1 MAPLISV
8 IVTVYNLERYI
19 GQCLESLVTQSF
31 ESFEIVIV
39 DNGSVDDSVGICRDY
54 VSKYPDLVRLLE
66 LGQPSIMHRGH
77 KAGIAAARGIY
88 LHIIDGDDVVR
99 QGYLSD
105 AAKIIEMQQP
115 DVIIGRY
122 SSFVE
127 GNALPSRDVTLDR
140 EKIDCRTQDQVM
152 AYLRSIPAY
161 HLAFW
166 RYIFKRERVDVA
178 RLFDSRFEENAQFPL
193 LDALVTYRIL
203 FSGTTFALMEE
214 PLYYYR
220 HRVNSVSA
228 PNEKQTLWHIQSFV
242 EFGMLLHESKLTNEQ
257 RLFVLAKLQQEL
269 KYALGQSDLWT
280 TDSLGKIAALLDQA
294 QAVLLDLASMKTEA
308 SESLIRFCSEVIAR
322 PITRD
327 VIKSYFEA
335 ERTRVLADVQS
346 RNPEA
351 VYLFPSGQFGR
362 NVHRWLQGAGLQ
374 QLFFLDN
381 NPDMLGRTIQGS
393 PCCSLQTI
401 KDLPL
406 EQRSKILIIIATI
419 YEQLDAILYR
429 QCMNDGLT
437 EERLLVCWP

>member
-1 MAPLISV
+1 MAPLVSV

-19 GQCLESLVTQSF
+19 GQCLESLVTQRF
-31 ESFEIVIV
+31 ANFEIVVV
-39 DNGSVDDSVGICRDY
+39 DNGSIDSSLDICRDY
-54 VSKYPDLVRLLE
+54 AGKYPDLVRLLE
-66 LGQPSIMHRGH
+66 LDQPSIMHRGH
-77 KAGIAAARGIY
+77 KAGIATARGIY

-105 AAKIIEMQQP
+105 AAKLIEMQQP

-127 GNALPSRDVTLDR
+127 GNALPSRDVALDC
-140 EKIDCRTQDQVM
+140 EQIDHRTQDQVI
-152 AYLRSIPAY
+152 AYIRSIPAY

-178 RLFDSRFEENAQFPL
+178 RLFDSRFKENSQFPL

-220 HRVNSVSA
+220 HRVDSVSA

-242 EFGMLLHESKLTNEQ
+242 EFGMLLHESKLTKEQ

-280 TDSLGKIAALLDQA
+280 TDSLDRIAELLDQA
-294 QAVLLDLASMKTEA
+294 QAVFLDLAGMETEA
-308 SESLIRFCSEVIAR
+308 SESLVRFCSKLTAC

-327 VIKSYFEA
+327 VIESYFEA
-335 ERTRVLADVQS
+335 ERIRILADVQS

-351 VYLFPSGQFGR
+351 VYIFPSGQFSR

-393 PCCSLQTI
+393 PCCSLQTV
-401 KDLPL
+401 KGLSL
-406 EQRSKILIIIATI
+406 EQRDKILIIIATI

-429 QCMNDGLT
+429 QCVNNGLP
-437 EERLLVCWP
+437 EERLLVC

>member
-1 MAPLISV
+1 MAPLVSV

-19 GQCLESLVTQSF
+19 GQCLESLVTQRF
-31 ESFEIVIV
+31 ANFEIVVV
-39 DNGSVDDSVGICRDY
+39 DNGSIDSSLDICRDY
-54 VSKYPDLVRLLE
+54 AGKYPEFVRLLE
-66 LGQPSIMHRGH
+66 LDQPSIMHRGH

-105 AAKIIEMQQP
+105 AAKLIEMQQP

-127 GNALPSRDVTLDR
+127 GNALPSRDVALDR
-140 EKIDCRTQDQVM
+140 EQIDHQTQDQVI
-152 AYLRSIPAY
+152 AYIRSIPAY

-178 RLFDSRFEENAQFPL
+178 RLFDSRFKENSQFPL

-220 HRVNSVSA
+220 HRVDSVSA

-242 EFGMLLHESKLTNEQ
+242 EFGMLLHESKLTKEQ

-280 TDSLGKIAALLDQA
+280 TDSLGRIAELLDQA
-294 QAVLLDLASMKTEA
+294 QAVFLDLAGMEKEA
-308 SESLIRFCSEVIAR
+308 SESLVRFCSELITR

-327 VIKSYFEA
+327 VIESYFEA
-335 ERTRVLADVQS
+335 ERVRILADVQS

-351 VYLFPSGQFGR
+351 VYIFPSGQFSR
-362 NVHRWLQGAGLQ
+362 NVHRWLQEAGLQ

-393 PCCSLQTI
+393 PCCSLQTV
-401 KDLPL
+401 KALSL
-406 EQRSKILIIIATI
+406 EQRDKILIIIATI

-429 QCMNDGLT
+429 QCVNNGLP
-437 EERLLVCWP
+437 EERLLVC